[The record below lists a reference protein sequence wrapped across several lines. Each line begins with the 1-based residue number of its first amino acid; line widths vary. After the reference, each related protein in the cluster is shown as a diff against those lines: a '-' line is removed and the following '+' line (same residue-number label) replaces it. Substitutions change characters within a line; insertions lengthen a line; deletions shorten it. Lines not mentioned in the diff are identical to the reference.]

1 MKQVIVSITLST
13 VLCAVTLAQSGGNVK
28 DEVLA
33 AQKRF
38 AESSKACSAQQ
49 MEPLVTDDI
58 VWIHPG
64 GGGENGKGEVVKSH
78 ANPQSPFCPWDEWR
92 IDVRNVNIYGDAAV
106 VVGDLHYK
114 PKGKDAGA
122 PLTALQIYV
131 KRNGR
136 WLLAAAQQQSQTT
149 K

>member
-1 MKQVIVSITLST
+1 MKQVIVSITLSS
-13 VLCAVTLAQSGGNVK
+13 VVCAVMLAQSGGGLK

-38 AESSKACSAQQ
+38 ADSSKACSAQQ

-64 GGGENGKGEVVKSH
+64 GGGENGKADVVKSH
-78 ANPQSPFCPWDEWR
+78 ANAQSPYCPWDEWK

-122 PLTALQIYV
+122 PLTALQVYV
-131 KRNGR
+131 KHGGR
-136 WLLAAAQQQSQTT
+136 WLLAAAQQQSQTA